1 MPLRY
6 RLWLSFAPLLL
17 LLTALGVGYIFAL
30 GLVGDR
36 IEAILREN
44 YRSVEA
50 MNGLNEA
57 AERIDSSFQFALAG
71 RAEAKKQYDDN
82 WAAYRRSLDIEQA
95 NITEPGEEQLV
106 ARLTALT
113 DRYRTLGDRF
123 FAPSRSAGDRSAD
136 YFRPDGRPG
145 PLLDTFQQ
153 IKLVAADIRRLNQDS
168 MESASRDARATAA
181 RARWWASLGII
192 AALAGTGFLAWRT
205 GRTILRPVEEL
216 TRSAKA
222 VGDGRFDQLVT
233 AVSRDEI
240 GDLAAAFNRMTAQ
253 LRDLR
258 QTSAARLLR
267 AQQASQAAIDTFPDP
282 VLVIDPQGRV
292 EMANPAATR
301 VLGVV
306 PGGEQPGPIWR
317 PPDRLR
323 EPLAEAIRTQQPVLS
338 QSFDRAVTY
347 RTGDEERNFIPQVLP
362 VRDPYGN
369 TLGAAV
375 VLNDVTRFRLLDE
388 FKSDLVATA
397 SHELKTPLAGLRL
410 AVHLL
415 LEEAV
420 GPLTPKQTELLV
432 DARDNTER
440 LVRIVDHLLA
450 LARLEHGREPLS
462 VHPEDP
468 VELLRAAAERVQP
481 LAGGQRLTFNIEAG
495 DDLPPVAVDAQR
507 IGHALDNLLVNAATY
522 TEPGGKITLSASRTP
537 NGRVELAVRDTG
549 VGIPPQYLPH
559 VFDKFFRIPGQSRG
573 QGTGLGLAIVRE
585 IVAAHGGVAACESEP
600 GKGTTFRL
608 ELPPWDGTAR
618 STNGAMS

>member
-1 MPLRY
+1 MG
-6 RLWLSFAPLLL
+6 A
-17 LLTALGVGYIFAL
+17 GYILAL

-71 RAEAKKQYDDN
+71 RPEAKKQYDDN

-95 NITEPGEEQLV
+95 NITEPGEDQLV
-106 ARLTALT
+106 ARVTTLT
-113 DRYRTLGDRF
+113 DKYHALGERFFTPGRSDGDR
-123 FAPSRSAGDRSAD
+123 AAD

-145 PLLDTFQQ
+145 PLLETFQQ
-153 IKLVAADIRRLNQDS
+153 IKHVAADIRRLNQDS
-168 MESASRDARATAA
+168 MESASRDARATAT
-181 RARWWASLGII
+181 RARWWASLGLV
-192 AALAGTGFLAWRT
+192 AALAATGFLAWRT
-205 GRTILRPVEEL
+205 GRTILRPVEDL

-233 AVSRDEI
+233 ATSRDEI
-240 GDLAAAFNRMTAQ
+240 GELAAAFNRMTAQ

-258 QTSAARLLR
+258 QSSAARLLR
-267 AQQASQAAIDTFPDP
+267 AQQASQAAIDSFPDP

-306 PGGEQPGPIWR
+306 PGGEHPGPVWQ

-323 EPLAEAIRTQQPVLS
+323 EPLAQAIQTQQPVLS

-420 GPLTPKQTELLV
+420 GPLTSKQTELLV

-440 LVRIVDHLLA
+440 LVRIVDHLLS

-462 VHPEDP
+462 VRPEDP
-468 VELLRAAAERVQP
+468 VELLRSAADRVQP
-481 LAGGQRLTFNIEAG
+481 LAGGQRLTFDIVAG

-522 TEPGGKITLSASRTP
+522 TEPGGTITLSAHRTAT
-537 NGRVELAVRDTG
+537 GRVELAVRDSG
-549 VGIPPQYLPH
+549 VGIPPEYLPH

-585 IVAAHGGVAACESEP
+585 IVAAHGGVASCESER

-608 ELPPWDGTAR
+608 DLPAWDGVVR
-618 STNGAMS
+618 PGGGGPS